1 MKQIHIVGCSS
12 RSGTTLMSEMMSN
25 CFDIE
30 VKTKEERRISLA
42 PPRRG
47 KTILTKTP
55 KDIILIKDMLYF
67 IPTLYVIYMLRDPR
81 DVVVS
86 MHPLDKDRYWT
97 TLKEWM
103 LFTKMGEDLKDHP
116 RFITVRYEDLVMH
129 PDDVQEMILQ
139 RLPFLKKT
147 VAFSSFDQA
156 AKPSSSYVTALRGL
170 RPVSTK
176 SIGNWKNHKARLAGQ
191 MQKFGSISSELI
203 AYGYEK
209 DTSWEHELKGVIPD
223 LRDSH
228 CAVFSSGKYIRD
240 KLRWNKLRALRV
252 LINHSQPFMFFKERI
267 HRV

>member
-30 VKTKEERRISLA
+30 VKTEEERRISLA

-67 IPTLYVIYMLRDPR
+67 MPSLYVIYMLRDPR

-97 TLKEWM
+97 SLKEWM

-116 RFITVRYEDLVMH
+116 RFITVRYEDLVMYS
-129 PDDVQEMILQ
+129 DDVQEMIRQ
-139 RLPFLKKT
+139 RLPFLQKT
-147 VAFSSFDQA
+147 TSFSSFNRVA
-156 AKPSSSYVTALRGL
+156 RPSLSYVTALRGL

-176 SIGNWKNHKARLAGQ
+176 SIGNWRNHKARLAGQ
-191 MQKFGSISSELI
+191 LQKFGSISAELI

-209 DTSWEHELKGVIPD
+209 DTNWEHELDEVIPD
-223 LRDSH
+223 LSDSH
-228 CAVFSSGKYIRD
+228 CVDLSSEKFIKD

-252 LINHSQPFMFFKERI
+252 LVNHSQPYMFLKEKI
-267 HRV
+267 H